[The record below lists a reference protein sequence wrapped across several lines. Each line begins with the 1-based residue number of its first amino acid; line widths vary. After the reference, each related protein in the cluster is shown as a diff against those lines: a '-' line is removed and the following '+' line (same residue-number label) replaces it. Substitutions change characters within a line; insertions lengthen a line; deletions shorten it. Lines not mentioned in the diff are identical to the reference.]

1 MKCKQLFKSMVKN
14 GMKKIPILFAMLSSV
29 FLIGCTQVD
38 TDSMLYK
45 QIKNQTETLSQTTS
59 EEFKESASLRT
70 AQVAYS
76 ILDALKAYA
85 PFIIVGSIVLGILI
99 RHLVNKDVAVRKFAL
114 SFFII
119 GVPVITLFVTYG
131 LAFLCGAFM

>member
-1 MKCKQLFKSMVKN
+1 MKCKQQLKNMVKN
-14 GMKKIPILFAMLSSV
+14 GMKKIPILFALLPSV

-45 QIKNQTETLSQTTS
+45 QIKNQTEALSQTTS

-70 AQVAYS
+70 AQMAYA

-85 PFIIVGSIVLGILI
+85 PFIIVGSIVIGMLI
-99 RHLVNKDVAVRKFAL
+99 RHLVKKDVNVRKFAL

>member
-1 MKCKQLFKSMVKN
+1 MKCKQRFKSIVKN
-14 GMKKIPILFAMLSSV
+14 SRKKIPILFAMLSSV

-70 AQVAYS
+70 AQVAYG

-85 PFIIVGSIVLGILI
+85 PFIIVGSIVIGILI
-99 RHLVNKDVAVRKFAL
+99 RHLVSKDVAVRKFAL

-119 GVPVITLFVTYG
+119 GVPVIALFVTYG